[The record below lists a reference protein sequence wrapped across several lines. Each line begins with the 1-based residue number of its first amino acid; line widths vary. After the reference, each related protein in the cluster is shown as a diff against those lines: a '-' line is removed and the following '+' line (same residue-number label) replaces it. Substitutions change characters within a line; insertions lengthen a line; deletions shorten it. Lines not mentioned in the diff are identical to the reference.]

1 MTPNFSFFNFFL
13 ATEFMKINANYD
25 IFVQEEPQIID
36 LCIVPF
42 IGTVDSSSQYTLGNV
57 FFHYI
62 KSYEDR
68 LRVRALLGE
77 GFVFLIFSILA
88 RRHELPLLAFLV
100 AKLDIFFLLTAK

>member
-42 IGTVDSSSQYTLGNV
+42 IGTVDSSSQYTLGNI

-62 KSYEDR
+62 KYYE
-68 LRVRALLGE
+68 LGTHLSVFNSSVGRV
-77 GFVFLIFSILA
+77 
-88 RRHELPLLAFLV
+88 
-100 AKLDIFFLLTAK
+100 KDY